1 MKSEN
6 IRLTFDRKVKKM
18 TYYIHADK
26 FFLENVT
33 EDGGYLE
40 VQDNGKFGFYYAE
53 NEQPAGKI
61 LDYSG
66 KWIAPGL
73 VDTHVHGSLN
83 EDVMR
88 SDWDGVNRLA
98 EGFLRSGV
106 TSWLPTTYTAGA
118 DTLTRICQMFG
129 THKGAETGA
138 KIQGLHFEGP
148 YFTAEHAGAE
158 NPKYLLDPDINQFNQ
173 WRDDSQGLLNKISLA
188 PERKGSKEFIRAAVK
203 EGVVVSLGH
212 SSADYTQA
220 KAGIEAGASMF
231 THTFNGMPDPSHH
244 ATSISNAA
252 MALNNVTAELICDG
266 HHVNREMVR
275 VLVKAKGPEHIC
287 LITDCME
294 AGMMPDGD
302 YMLGELPVYVKD
314 GMARLKDGDNL
325 AGSILQ
331 LNTALKNV
339 VDWNV
344 ATPEEAVMMASYV
357 PAKSAHI
364 LDKCGSIAPDK
375 AADFIV
381 LNPDMT
387 LSETYL
393 DGKSRYQA

>member
-1 MKSEN
+1 
-6 IRLTFDRKVKKM
+6 M

-40 VQDNGKFGFYYAE
+40 IQDDGKFGFYYPE
-53 NEQPAGKI
+53 NDAPSGKI
-61 LDYSG
+61 VDYSG
-66 KWIAPGL
+66 NWIAPGL
-73 VDTHVHGSLN
+73 VDTHVHGSLK
-83 EDVMR
+83 EDVMV
-88 SDWDGVNRLA
+88 SEWDGINRLA

-106 TSWLPTTYTAGA
+106 TSWLPTTYTA
-118 DTLTRICQMFG
+118 DENTLTRICQMFG
-129 THKGAETGA
+129 THKGEETGA

-158 NPKYLLDPDINQFNQ
+158 NPKYLLDPSVEQFNS
-173 WRDDSQGLLNKISLA
+173 WRNQSEGLLNKISLA
-188 PERKGSKEFIRAAVK
+188 PERKGAKEFIRTVVK

-212 SSADYTQA
+212 SSATYAQA
-220 KAGIEAGASMF
+220 KAGVEAGATMF

-244 ATSISNAA
+244 DSSISNAA
-252 MALNNVTAELICDG
+252 MDLHNVTDELICDG
-266 HHVNREMVR
+266 HHVKKELVR
-275 VLVKAKGPEHIC
+275 SLIKIKGAEHIC

-331 LNTALKNV
+331 LNTAVKNV
-339 VDWNV
+339 VDWNA
-344 ATPEEAVMMASYV
+344 ATPEEAIMMASYV
-357 PAKSAHI
+357 PAKSANI

-375 AADFIV
+375 PADFIV

-393 DGKSRYQA
+393 NGKSRYQAKK

>member
-1 MKSEN
+1 
-6 IRLTFDRKVKKM
+6 M

-40 VQDNGKFGFYYAE
+40 VQDDGKFGFYYPE
-53 NEQPAGKI
+53 NETPTGKI
-61 LDYSG
+61 VDYSG

-73 VDTHVHGSLN
+73 VDTHVHGSLK
-83 EDVMR
+83 EDVMV
-88 SDWDGVNRLA
+88 SEWDGINRLS

-106 TSWLPTTYTAGA
+106 TSWLPTTYTA
-118 DTLTRICQMFG
+118 DESTLTGICQMFG
-129 THKGAETGA
+129 AHKGEETGA

-158 NPKYLLDPDINQFNQ
+158 NPKYLLDPDIKQFND
-173 WRDDSQGLLNKISLA
+173 WRDQSEGLLNKISLA
-188 PERKGSKEFIRAAVK
+188 PERKGAKEFIRTVVK

-212 SSADYTQA
+212 SSATYAQA
-220 KAGIEAGASMF
+220 KAGVEAGATMF

-244 ATSISNAA
+244 DSSISNAA
-252 MALNNVTAELICDG
+252 MDLQNVTDELICDG
-266 HHVNREMVR
+266 HHVKKELVR
-275 VLVKAKGPEHIC
+275 SLIKIKGAEHIC

-331 LNTALKNV
+331 LDVAVKNV
-339 VDWNV
+339 VDWNA
-344 ATPEEAVMMASYV
+344 ATPEEAIMMGSYV
-357 PAKSAHI
+357 PAKSANI

-375 AADFIV
+375 PADFIV

-393 DGKSRYQA
+393 NGESRYQAKK

>member
-1 MKSEN
+1 
-6 IRLTFDRKVKKM
+6 M

-40 VQDNGKFGFYYAE
+40 IQDDGKFGFYYSE
-53 NEQPAGKI
+53 DEKPEGKI
-61 LDYSG
+61 VEYTG

-73 VDTHVHGSLN
+73 VDTHVHGSLK
-83 EDVMR
+83 EDVMV
-88 SDWDGVNRLA
+88 SEWDGINRLS

-106 TSWLPTTYTAGA
+106 TSWLPTTYTADEA
-118 DTLTRICQMFG
+118 TLTRICKMFG
-129 THKGAETGA
+129 AHKGEETGA

-158 NPKYLLDPDINQFNQ
+158 NPKYLLDPSVKQFND
-173 WRDDSQGLLNKISLA
+173 WRDQSEGLLNKISLA
-188 PERKGSKEFIRAAVK
+188 PERAGAKEFVRTVTK

-212 SSADYTQA
+212 SSATYDQA
-220 KAGIEAGASMF
+220 KRCVEAGATMF

-244 ATSISNAA
+244 DSSISNAA
-252 MALNNVTAELICDG
+252 MDLHNVTDELICDG
-266 HHVNREMVR
+266 HHVKKEMVR
-275 VLVKAKGPEHIC
+275 SLIKVKGPEHIC

-331 LNTALKNV
+331 LNTAVKNV
-339 VDWNV
+339 VDWNA
-344 ATPEEAVMMASYV
+344 ATPEEAIMMASYV
-357 PAKSAHI
+357 PAKSANV

-393 DGKSRYQA
+393 NAKSRYKA

>member
-1 MKSEN
+1 
-6 IRLTFDRKVKKM
+6 M

-26 FFLENVT
+26 FFLENTT
-33 EDGGYLE
+33 EEGGYLE
-40 VQDNGKFGFYYAE
+40 VQDNGKFGFYYRE
-53 NEQPAGKI
+53 NEKPAGKI
-61 LDYSG
+61 IDYTG
-66 KWIAPGL
+66 QWIAPGL
-73 VDTHVHGSLN
+73 VDTHVHGSLK
-83 EDVMR
+83 EDVMK
-88 SDWDGVNRLA
+88 SDWQGINHLS

-118 DTLTRICQMFG
+118 DTLMQICQMFG
-129 THKGAETGA
+129 DHKGEETGA

-158 NPKYLLDPDINQFNQ
+158 NPKYLLDPDIDQFNA
-173 WRDDSQGLLNKISLA
+173 WRDASSGLLNKISLA
-188 PERKGSKEFIRAAVK
+188 PERKGAKEFIREAVK

-212 SSADYTQA
+212 SSSNYEQA
-220 KAGIEAGASMF
+220 TDGIEAGATMF

-244 ATSISNAA
+244 APTMSNAA

-266 HHVNREMVR
+266 HHVKPALVR
-275 VLVKAKGPEHIC
+275 AFVQLKGPEHIA

-302 YMLGELPVYVKD
+302 YSLGELPVYVKD

-331 LNTALKNV
+331 LNTAVKNI

-344 ATPEEAVMMASYV
+344 ATPEAAIMMASYV

-364 LDKCGSIAPDK
+364 LDECGSIAPDK
-375 AADFIV
+375 AADFLVI
-381 LNPDMT
+381 NPDMT

-393 DGKSRYQA
+393 NGESRYQA

>member
-1 MKSEN
+1 
-6 IRLTFDRKVKKM
+6 M

-40 VQDNGKFGFYYAE
+40 VQDDGKFGFYYPE
-53 NEQPAGKI
+53 NETPTGKI
-61 LDYSG
+61 VDYPG

-73 VDTHVHGSLN
+73 VDTHVHGSLK
-83 EDVMR
+83 EDVMV
-88 SDWDGVNRLA
+88 SEWDGINRLS

-106 TSWLPTTYTAGA
+106 TSWLPTTYTA
-118 DTLTRICQMFG
+118 DESTLTGICQMFG
-129 THKGAETGA
+129 AHKGEETGA

-158 NPKYLLDPDINQFNQ
+158 NPKYLLDPDIKQFND
-173 WRDDSQGLLNKISLA
+173 WRDQSEGLLNKISLA
-188 PERKGSKEFIRAAVK
+188 PERKGAKEFIRTVVK

-212 SSADYTQA
+212 SSATYAQA
-220 KAGIEAGASMF
+220 KAGVEAGATMF

-244 ATSISNAA
+244 DSSISNAA
-252 MALNNVTAELICDG
+252 MDLQNVTDELICDG
-266 HHVNREMVR
+266 HHVKKELVR
-275 VLVKAKGPEHIC
+275 SLIKIKGAEHIC

-331 LNTALKNV
+331 LNVAIKNV
-339 VDWNV
+339 VDWNA
-344 ATPEEAVMMASYV
+344 ATPEEAIMMASYV
-357 PAKSAHI
+357 PAKSANI

-375 AADFIV
+375 PADFIV

-393 DGKSRYQA
+393 NGESRYQAKK